1 VNENISE
8 RKSLNPFDDS
18 SKITTNSFADEPVS
32 PTESNKS
39 ERSQAVRRNFLNKLH
54 KIEKKMKKGE
64 FDREEVA
71 LLPSDENGIIRFLVD
86 ARGILTVMLQ

>member
-18 SKITTNSFADEPVS
+18 SKITTNP

-54 KIEKKMKKGE
+54 KIEKKMKKDE